1 MKYSFLL
8 LCLALLT
15 FACKRG
21 DDTSRDAEIRDSVNV
36 HHDANGMSHGDT
48 VNTNPELNE
57 FAEFSVT
64 NGSISLQLRDKKSTI
79 PMSSLGTATDTLT
92 RKLTLTSDTHQG
104 STVQDYKY
112 EDLNLEF
119 FMPKGSSD
127 PWLMAIELKNSN
139 WSTAR
144 GIRVGDTV
152 ADLKSMY
159 PKASNEFNE
168 DKLTY
173 IYTVD
178 DSQLMFGTTGDK
190 ITRIKIQYNLQ

>member
-1 MKYSFLL
+1 MKYPFLL
-8 LCLALLT
+8 LLFALLT

-21 DDTSRDAEIRDSVNV
+21 DNAARDAEIRDSVNV
-36 HHDANGMSHGDT
+36 DNDGNRMGSSDT
-48 VNTNPELNE
+48 VNTDPELNE

-64 NGSISLQLRDKKSTI
+64 NGSITIQLRDKKSTV
-79 PMSSLGTATDTLT
+79 PMRSLGTATDTLT

-112 EDLNLEF
+112 EDLNLQYF
-119 FMPKGSSD
+119 IPQGTSD
-127 PWLMAIELKNSN
+127 PWLMVIELKNNN

-152 ADLKSMY
+152 ADLQSMY

-173 IYTVD
+173 IYTVG
-178 DSQLMFGTTGDK
+178 DSQLMFGTTV
-190 ITRIKIQYNLQ
+190 QYNLRQDHKM